1 MALGYTEEIVTKV
14 APARIFEA
22 GAIDM
27 HNLAP
32 KILPDIVAGAKIL
45 EGDGG
50 VGSIKQIDF
59 TEGSESVLKE
69 LHIPISIQKIGNV
82 FV

>member
-1 MALGYTEEIVTKV
+1 MGLGYTEEIVTKV

-32 KILPDIVAGAKIL
+32 KILPDMVAGCKIL

-50 VGSIKQIDF
+50 AGTIKQIDF
-59 TEGSESVLKE
+59 TEGIEF
-69 LHIPISIQKIGNV
+69 V
-82 FV
+82 FVHNLNKSKTLCLCLYF